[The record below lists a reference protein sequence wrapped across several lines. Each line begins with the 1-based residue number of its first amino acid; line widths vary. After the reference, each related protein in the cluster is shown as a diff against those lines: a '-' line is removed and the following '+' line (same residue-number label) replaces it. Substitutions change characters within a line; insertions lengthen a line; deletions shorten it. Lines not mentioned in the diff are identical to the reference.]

1 MPRYYIPA
9 RDSDFEAWY
18 VNYLQ
23 YAAAN
28 AAALGLS
35 PAQVLDLQTAKIN
48 WSLSWNNSTAAD
60 AAAQAATAM
69 KDQRRQEAEKV
80 IQLTTNYIQSRPQTT
95 DAQRQ
100 ALGVTV
106 PDREP
111 TPTDPTAITR
121 VNPPLLWGDTSKPR
135 VLTLHFGTEPQNER
149 RNAKPPEAYGARL
162 WMAEGGAPSGPGG
175 WDALPWQ
182 WMGDDTHPPYT
193 FNPGRGGTFSFRAQ
207 WFDRLMNL
215 GPLGDPITVSLSP

>member
-1 MPRYYIPA
+1 MPHYYIPA
-9 RDSDFEAWY
+9 QDSLFEAWF

-48 WSLSWNNSTAAD
+48 WSLAFNNYNTAQD
-60 AAAQAATAM
+60 AAEAATAM
-69 KDQRRQEAEKV
+69 KGTKRADAEG
-80 IQLTTNYIQSRPQTT
+80 IIRLLTNYIQGRKETT
-95 DAQRQ
+95 DAQRG

-111 TPTDPTAITR
+111 TPLDPTAITR
-121 VNPPLLWGDTSKPR
+121 VNPPILWADTSKPR
-135 VLTLHFGTEPQNER
+135 IVTLHFGPNPQDER
-149 RNAKPPEAYGARL
+149 RNHKPVEAYGCRI
-162 WMAEGGAPSGPGG
+162 WSVEGGPPAGPGG
-175 WDALPWQ
+175 WDSLPWT
-182 WMGDDTHPPYT
+182 WSGDDTHSPYT
-193 FNPGRGGTFSFRAQ
+193 YSPNRAGTFSFRAQ

-215 GPLGDPITVSLSP
+215 GPLGDPITCMVTG

>member
-1 MPRYYIPA
+1 MPHDYIPA
-9 RDSDFEAWY
+9 QDAAFEAWIT
-18 VNYLQ
+18 NYLL

-28 AAALGLS
+28 AGALGLT
-35 PAQVLDLQTAKIN
+35 PAQVLEMQTNKIN
-48 WSLSWNNSTAAD
+48 WSLAWNNSTAAD
-60 AAAQAATAM
+60 AAAQAATAV
-69 KDQRRQEAEKV
+69 KGARRADAEKTYRQ
-80 IQLTTNYIQSRPQTT
+80 ITNYIQSRKETT

-100 ALGVTV
+100 ALGITV

-111 TPTDPTAITR
+111 TPIDPTAITR

-135 VLTLHFGTEPQNER
+135 VLTLHFGPKPQNER
-149 RNAKPPEAYGARL
+149 ENAKPPEAYGARL
-162 WMAEGGAPSGPGG
+162 WFAEGGAPSGPGG
-175 WDALPWQ
+175 WDALAWQ

>member
-9 RDSDFEAWY
+9 RDPDFEAWI

-35 PAQVLDLQTAKIN
+35 PAQVLELQTDKIN
-48 WSLSWNNSTAAD
+48 WSLAFNNNN
-60 AAAQAATAM
+60 AAQAAAQSAKAM
-69 KDQRRQEAEKV
+69 KDQRRQEVESV
-80 IQLTTNYIQSRPQTT
+80 IQALTNYIQSRPQTT

-100 ALGVTV
+100 ALGITV

-121 VNPPLLWGDTSKPR
+121 VLPPILWGDTQKPR
-135 VLTLHFGTEPQNER
+135 VVTLHFGTNPQDER
-149 RNAKPPEAYGARL
+149 LNAKPVEAYGARI
-162 WMAEGGAPSGPGG
+162 WGVEGGPPAGPGG
-175 WDALPWQ
+175 WDALAWT
-182 WMGDDTHPPYT
+182 WLGDDTSSPYT
-193 FNPGRGGTFSFRAQ
+193 HNVGRAATFSYRAQ
-207 WFDRLMNL
+207 WFDQLMNL
-215 GPLGDPITVSLSP
+215 GPLGDPITCAVTG

>member
-9 RDSDFEAWY
+9 RDADFEAWY

-48 WSLSWNNSTAAD
+48 WSLSWNNYNTAQDLAES
-60 AAAQAATAM
+60 ATAL
-69 KDQRRQEAEKV
+69 KETKRQEAEKM
-80 IQLTTNYIQSRPQTT
+80 IQLITNYIQGRKETT
-95 DAQRQ
+95 DAQRE

-111 TPTDPTAITR
+111 TPLDPTAITR
-121 VNPPLLWGDTSKPR
+121 INPPILWGDTSKPR
-135 VLTLHFGTEPQNER
+135 IVTLHFGKVPQDER
-149 RNAKPPEAYGARL
+149 RNAKPEGVYGSRL
-162 WMAEGGAPSGPGG
+162 WVTDGGPPTTPGG
-175 WDALPWQ
+175 WDALPWR
-182 WMGDDTHPPYT
+182 WMADDTNSPNTY
-193 FNPGRGGTFSFRAQ
+193 NPGRGGTFSFRAQ
-207 WFDRLMNL
+207 WFDRMMNL
-215 GPLGDPITVSLSP
+215 GPLGDPITCAVTG

>member
-1 MPRYYIPA
+1 MAHYYIPA
-9 RDSDFEAWY
+9 RDPAFEAWF

-28 AAALGLS
+28 AVALGLS

-48 WSLSWNNSTAAD
+48 WSLAWNNYNTAQDVAE
-60 AAAQAATAM
+60 AATAL
-69 KDQRRQEAEKV
+69 KETKRADAEG
-80 IQLTTNYIQSRPQTT
+80 IIRLLTNYIQGRKETT
-95 DAQRQ
+95 DQQRE

-121 VNPPLLWGDTSKPR
+121 VNPPLQWGDTSKPR
-135 VLTLHFGTEPQNER
+135 IVTLHFGPNPQDER
-149 RNAKPPEAYGARL
+149 RNHKPEEAYGARIWVYPGTL
-162 WMAEGGAPSGPGG
+162 PTNPAE
-175 WDALPWQ
+175 WDALPWV
-182 WMGDDTHPPYT
+182 WSGDDTHSPYT
-193 FNPGRGGTFSFRAQ
+193 YNPNRGGTFSFRAQ

-215 GPLGDPITVSLSP
+215 GPLGDPITVAVTG